1 MIIFLTG
8 YRCTGKTSVGKTL
21 ANKLNLPFVDAD
33 ILLVEEYGETISEMV
48 AKEGWQPFRDK
59 ESAILAKICD
69 MGDQVVA
76 TGGGVI
82 LDKKNVSLMKKSG
95 TTIWL
100 TATPETIKKRI
111 VQDEKTADSR
121 PSLTN
126 RGLLEEIEDT
136 LSERNPLYED
146 AMDFSVD
153 TDEKQIEEISEI
165 IIFRLKVEGSKCRE
179 TVLEQYSE

>member
-1 MIIFLTG
+1 MTIFLIG
-8 YRCTGKTSVGKTL
+8 YRCTGKTSVGKAL
-21 ANKLNLPFVDAD
+21 ANKLKLPFVDAD
-33 ILLVEEYGETISEMV
+33 LLLVEEYGVTISEMV
-48 AKEGWQPFRDK
+48 AKEGWQPFREK
-59 ESAILAKICD
+59 ESRILARICA
-69 MGDQVVA
+69 MGDRVVA

-82 LDKKNVSLMKKSG
+82 LDKENIFLIKKSG

-111 VQDEKTADSR
+111 VKDETTADSR

-153 TDEKQIEEISEI
+153 TDEKQIKEICEI
-165 IIFRLKVEGSKCRE
+165 IVNGLKP
-179 TVLEQYSE
+179 

>member
-8 YRCTGKTSVGKTL
+8 YRCTGKTSVGKAL
-21 ANKLNLPFVDAD
+21 ADNLNLPFVDAD
-33 ILLVEEYGETISEMV
+33 IFLVEEYGVTISEMV
-48 AKEGWQPFRDK
+48 AKEGWQPFREK
-59 ESAILAKICD
+59 ESRILTKICK

-82 LDKKNVSLMKKSG
+82 LDKNNVSLMKASG
-95 TTIWL
+95 ICVWL
-100 TATPETIKKRI
+100 KAGAETIKKRI
-111 VQDEKTADSR
+111 VHDEKTEDSR

-136 LSERNPLYED
+136 LSERNPLYEN

-153 TDEKQIEEISEI
+153 TDEKQIEEISAI
-165 IIFRLKVEGSKCRE
+165 IVERLAVDG
-179 TVLEQYSE
+179 

>member
-8 YRCTGKTSVGKTL
+8 YRCTGKTSVGRAL
-21 ANKLNLPFVDAD
+21 AARLKLPFADAD
-33 ILLVEEYGETISEMV
+33 FLLVEEYGMSISEMV
-48 AKEGWQPFRDK
+48 DKEGWAAFREK
-59 ESAILAKICD
+59 ESRILAKICR

-82 LDKKNVSLMKKSG
+82 LDKKNVSLIKASG
-95 TTIWL
+95 ICVWL
-100 TATPETIKKRI
+100 RAGAETIKERI
-111 VQDEKTADSR
+111 VQDEKTEDSR

-126 RGLLEEIEDT
+126 RGLLDEIEDT

-153 TDEKQIEEISEI
+153 TDEKQIEEICGI
-165 IIFRLKVEGSKCRE
+165 IIDRLKGLRAEGI
-179 TVLEQYSE
+179 